1 MKRVS
6 YVLLLGLMLFMTI
19 GSAAAKTRSHKK
31 PKETLV
37 DQQPGPAVRS
47 TPIKKEK
54 KDAGARQS
62 IGQQKAGEDR
72 TSCRAPFDESERQSL
87 RCPLASS

>member
-31 PKETLV
+31 PTETLV

-54 KDAGARQS
+54 KDTWRKKKE
-62 IGQQKAGEDR
+62 GQLRNAFKLSPG
-72 TSCRAPFDESERQSL
+72 TSKNTSPSPSPVR
-87 RCPLASS
+87 SSFL